1 MSGPTRAS
9 SNDLAGW
16 QVRHLGSCAPIYLP
30 RARQVLSVTW
40 TVVNRETV
48 VAARQTCVEIV
59 RRVRR

>member
-1 MSGPTRAS
+1 MSALIRAS
-9 SNDLAGW
+9 WNDLAGW
-16 QVRHLGSCAPIYLP
+16 RIRHLGSCAPIYLP
-30 RARQVLSVTW
+30 GARQVLSVTW